1 MTETGGR
8 VEVDYVV
15 NMEHVVASRNRFQI
29 TVTEKKD
36 HEQPAG
42 C

>member
-1 MTETGGR
+1 MDEAGGK
-8 VEVDYVV
+8 VEIDYVV

-29 TVTEKKD
+29 TVTEKKNP
-36 HEQPAG
+36 EQPLG